1 MSNSLESSEFGANPV
16 VYCGNYSLFEK
27 QLLVYYWALVE
38 AECQPWATKIPGSC
52 NVHLYRADKVIKLG
66 VQSHSPSSNPSS
78 AYRIRLEQA
87 LKPQVSCMKKWPF
100 TSFLSACT
108 YDLFSRQ
115 IWSQRYDQLI
125 REEKIWVSVTVS
137 GSVIG
142 CTTFKKE
149 LQHLQ
154 PLSGT
159 SLKESVTGQN
169 FEQSMWLFIFLRR
182 ENAR

>member
-87 LKPQVSCMKKWPF
+87 LKPQVSCMKKWPNCPRSPLLLYWLLF
-100 TSFLSACT
+100 PRLYVRLDRAFLKISSQRKREDSGLVYRWFCMLCSQNPKVGSWGHYSSFL
-108 YDLFSRQ
+108 
-115 IWSQRYDQLI
+115 
-125 REEKIWVSVTVS
+125 
-137 GSVIG
+137 G
-142 CTTFKKE
+142 
-149 LQHLQ
+149 H
-154 PLSGT
+154 P
-159 SLKESVTGQN
+159 
-169 FEQSMWLFIFLRR
+169 
-182 ENAR
+182 